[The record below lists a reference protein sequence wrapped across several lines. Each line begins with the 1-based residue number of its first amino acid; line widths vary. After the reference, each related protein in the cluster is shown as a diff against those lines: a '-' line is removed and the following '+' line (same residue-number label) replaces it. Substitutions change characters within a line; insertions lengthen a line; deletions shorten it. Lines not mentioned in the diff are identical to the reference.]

1 MWKEISLFEMNLIWV
16 HPSSPFQSILTE
28 RTHDS
33 ATPKAGKG
41 YLPTYLSFNLPSYLY
56 TCLPSYLPT
65 YLPSYLSTYL
75 HSYIFIH
82 PSIYLPT
89 FLPIYLPTYLP
100 TYLSTYLP
108 VYLSIFLPI
117 YLSTYLVPQQP
128 DVQMCKRKRER
139 ERERWRLWVWRRWSI
154 GTRAV
159 ILHRERICWAFAYTY
174 LYLKIYLKSVCLYV
188 IVLDCL
194 LVFLSHVSMKESKCV
209 SLIV

>member
-1 MWKEISLFEMNLIWV
+1 MNLIWV

-65 YLPSYLSTYL
+65 FLSIYLSTFL
-75 HSYIFIH
+75 YIY
-82 PSIYLPT
+82 PSIHLS
-89 FLPIYLPTYLP
+89 TYLP

-128 DVQMCKRKRER
+128 DVQMCKRKRERER